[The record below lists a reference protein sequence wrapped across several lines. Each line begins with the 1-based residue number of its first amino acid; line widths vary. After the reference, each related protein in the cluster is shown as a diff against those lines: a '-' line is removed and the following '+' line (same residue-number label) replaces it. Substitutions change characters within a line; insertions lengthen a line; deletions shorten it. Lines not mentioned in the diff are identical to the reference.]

1 MKKIDKVLTDN
12 PFVDELVYYTKLLA
26 INAVIKDE
34 EQAIK
39 NETVESMKAS
49 DIYIACREGWARFDM
64 FKYDREFLE
73 TNTALTG
80 DLLDRCV
87 KDNTRIPEGLRKSLL
102 EKKIKWYLEN
112 YEELNNYYR
121 MLIGLPPKEEKGI
134 YLKKD
139 YIEDISGIDITIP
152 VHLMDIEQLTVLYSH
167 GIIDKLIEDNP
178 DKKYLQFMGDNAIDV
193 YKARKANRF
202 QILYIPI
209 IDNPEILDKWN
220 LKYEQNRMFTI
231 KTIYSEAYKYG
242 SDYYDNFIAIFI
254 LIQTMIDVIS
264 EVQEFIARNDIFDD
278 RSIRYIFEAH
288 GIPYY
293 PEIPRKFQIAMI
305 RNMHTLLKYK
315 ASTKNMVDIC
325 SLFGF
330 KEIKIFRYYLL
341 RDRRFV
347 EDGDNIKW
355 NDQYQFNYKETE
367 NEYGEKITVDDNDEN
382 YDLKFI
388 KVPIDE
394 KVDDYI
400 KDRKNY
406 EDYDSI
412 TYLDEYWDG
421 ELPHEQ
427 IKSGILDKEFS
438 WVRTKYISIDTI
450 YDLTQ
455 MSFDLPYFINMLFDD
470 TLVEDKLTIQIPHIQ
485 NNHRFRIADVFV
497 YLFALTYEYNEIE
510 DRIMDT
516 RGKILSILGFN
527 FHVNIHELTMDL
539 LNNPDYHASLIDIG
553 ADTFYIPSGELASF
567 DQLVKIF
574 TQNKDIYNVVVD
586 GMRNAD
592 NKRIYDA
599 YKKVYESYYIMDLT
613 FDFFKLSNGEQAK
626 TYTEFLQERDYVLY
640 ESVMEMRAL
649 SDKLSK
655 QKTIADTIIDVIYAI
670 DEYIDT
676 DDFRYVFSK
685 FPAVSA
691 DYIKAYMIKIIN
703 FFKSYK
709 VHMLGV
715 STVYKSFDKR
725 ENIIR
730 LIDDMYLTGKHTFND
745 ISTLIEDITASID
758 LSHADKID
766 LLERLWFDIERWE
779 YKDLKDKFEM
789 EIKNSISAIMNEMTY
804 DDYVQLVD
812 HEKDFPFYEIIYI
825 IERGELFY
833 MVQQMQVDTSISL
846 EDTGSP
852 FDKIQIISKTE
863 E

>member
-1 MKKIDKVLTDN
+1 
-12 PFVDELVYYTKLLA
+12 
-26 INAVIKDE
+26 
-34 EQAIK
+34 
-39 NETVESMKAS
+39 
-49 DIYIACREGWARFDM
+49 
-64 FKYDREFLE
+64 
-73 TNTALTG
+73 
-80 DLLDRCV
+80 
-87 KDNTRIPEGLRKSLL
+87 
-102 EKKIKWYLEN
+102 
-112 YEELNNYYR
+112 
-121 MLIGLPPKEEKGI
+121 
-134 YLKKD
+134 
-139 YIEDISGIDITIP
+139 
-152 VHLMDIEQLTVLYSH
+152 
-167 GIIDKLIEDNP
+167 
-178 DKKYLQFMGDNAIDV
+178 
-193 YKARKANRF
+193 
-202 QILYIPI
+202 
-209 IDNPEILDKWN
+209 
-220 LKYEQNRMFTI
+220 
-231 KTIYSEAYKYG
+231 
-242 SDYYDNFIAIFI
+242 
-254 LIQTMIDVIS
+254 
-264 EVQEFIARNDIFDD
+264 
-278 RSIRYIFEAH
+278 
-288 GIPYY
+288 
-293 PEIPRKFQIAMI
+293 
-305 RNMHTLLKYK
+305 
-315 ASTKNMVDIC
+315 
-325 SLFGF
+325 
-330 KEIKIFRYYLL
+330 
-341 RDRRFV
+341 
-347 EDGDNIKW
+347 
-355 NDQYQFNYKETE
+355 
-367 NEYGEKITVDDNDEN
+367 
-382 YDLKFI
+382 
-388 KVPIDE
+388 
-394 KVDDYI
+394 
-400 KDRKNY
+400 
-406 EDYDSI
+406 
-412 TYLDEYWDG
+412 
-421 ELPHEQ
+421 
-427 IKSGILDKEFS
+427 
-438 WVRTKYISIDTI
+438 
-450 YDLTQ
+450 
-455 MSFDLPYFINMLFDD
+455 
-470 TLVEDKLTIQIPHIQ
+470 
-485 NNHRFRIADVFV
+485 
-497 YLFALTYEYNEIE
+497 
-510 DRIMDT
+510 
-516 RGKILSILGFN
+516 
-527 FHVNIHELTMDL
+527 MDL
-539 LNNPDYHASLIDIG
+539 LNNPDYHASLIDMG